1 MAFNTPIL
9 FLIFNRADL
18 TEQVFHAIKL
28 LQPRYLYVAADGPRN
43 NVFGEYEKCNA
54 TRQNVLH
61 NIDWECEVKTL
72 LREENLGCG
81 EAVLEAITWFFEHVE
96 EGIILEDDCLPHK
109 SFFHFCDEMLNR
121 YRDNNKVM
129 HIGGTNFQ
137 NKNRAGQYSYY
148 YSHYIHIWGWATWKR
163 AWQLYSFDIPA
174 SDNGYKQILKKIFNS
189 RLEREVWKISFEGMA
204 KHSIDTWD
212 IQWVYTI
219 YKNRGIGITPV
230 LNLVSNIGFRPD
242 ATHTQSIDNGNANLP
257 LFNISNLVHPKKI
270 KVLLKA
276 DQYSFKTQ
284 FQNGHTYYNKLKII
298 LIKRL
303 PILKSLFLKYIRNNH

>member
-1 MAFNTPIL
+1 MLFNTPIL
-9 FLIFNRADL
+9 FLIFNITDL
-18 TEQVFHAIKL
+18 SERSLQAIKL
-28 LQPRYLYVAADGPRN
+28 AKPRYLFIAADGPRHH
-43 NVFGEYEKCNA
+43 VKGEAEKCEQ
-54 TRQNVLH
+54 TRNTVL
-61 NIDWECEVKTL
+61 NSIDWECEVKTL
-72 LREENLGCG
+72 FRTENLGCG
-81 EAVLEAITWFFEHVE
+81 KAVSEAITWFFEHVE
-96 EGIILEDDCLPHK
+96 EGIILEDDCLPDN
-109 SFFHFCDEMLNR
+109 SFFHFCEELLERHRHNHR
-121 YRDNNKVM
+121 VM

-137 NKNRAGQYSYY
+137 DKNRAGGNSYY

-174 SDNGYKQILKKIFNS
+174 SDNGYKQILNKIFNS
-189 RLEREVWKISFEGMA
+189 RLEREVWKTSFEGMA
-204 KHSIDTWD
+204 MHSIDTWD

-219 YKNRGIGITPV
+219 YKNAGIGITPV